1 MWNYLKKKKKKK
13 GTIRLIFPAESDQ
26 MLRCYFC
33 AQSCFRC
40 KAEGFSFPFK
50 CQINTSSLAL
60 GFNQIFH
67 LLSAF
72 DVLAHCWSSLRT
84 WNTHTLTHTHTHT
97 HRCLLGSGIET
108 KKKQKK
114 TMRQRG
120 ERKNERKSTPEVACK
135 LRWNADSAN
144 QIAGDGARLGGADV
158 QWWWC

>member
-1 MWNYLKKKKKKK
+1 MYWHTV
-13 GTIRLIFPAESDQ
+13 GAVSGHE
-26 MLRCYFC
+26 
-33 AQSCFRC
+33 
-40 KAEGFSFPFK
+40 
-50 CQINTSSLAL
+50 
-60 GFNQIFH
+60 
-67 LLSAF
+67 
-72 DVLAHCWSSLRT
+72 
-84 WNTHTLTHTHTHT
+84 THTHSHTHTHT

-158 QWWWC
+158 Q